1 MVKCEVSTS
10 PSQAYLLS
18 DDCEIHYRFLGSML
32 GKALYEGLLV
42 ELPFAGFF
50 LCKLSD
56 RGRGSVA
63 AHHLAS
69 LDPELYR

>member
-1 MVKCEVSTS
+1 M
-10 PSQAYLLS
+10 
-18 DDCEIHYRFLGSML
+18 HYRFLGAML

-56 RGRGSVA
+56 SGSGSIG

-69 LDPELYR
+69 FDAELYRWVWSGSKVILTIYYYVYA